1 MKQETLI
8 QANIIAKELKGWQ
21 DIESLLAQG
30 NYSCC
35 IKFVA
40 YETEFSKKYEVLIDD
55 SVTYKAYKGFVQTKI
70 RKSEAELEQL

>member
-8 QANIIAKELKGWQ
+8 QANIIAKELKSWQ
-21 DIESLLAQG
+21 DIESLLTRS
-30 NYSCC
+30 NYYCC

-40 YETEFSKKYEVLIDD
+40 YEFVTSSQDEVLIEDCATIE
-55 SVTYKAYKGFVQTKI
+55 VYKRFVQTKI